1 MKEIFSPDGFLDNEL
16 PEYEYRESQLVMAEF
31 IQDRLHD
38 NENGIVE
45 AGTGTGKTMAYLIPA
60 LKYAL
65 SHEKKIAVST
75 ETKALQKQLTDKD
88 IPAAQKIFREHLGL
102 DFKYSLCLGS
112 SNYPCRRRFER
123 FLKKGNFEK
132 SDMAHFN
139 RLSHLFK
146 EKRIFT
152 YFDAEM
158 PSYLWEEIGR
168 DSETC
173 DQQRCPMSSVCPF
186 QAARREWAQADLLVM
201 NHYLFFSN
209 IASAKSY
216 LPVSDAVIFDEAHSI
231 ESIASRQLGFSIDH
245 DFLINLLQ
253 RFYQRGKFGL
263 VNSFKSTKLREE
275 AILSVELIAKESQIF
290 FERIRELFHENEN
303 IRRIITTSNAGH
315 KLIEQIK
322 RLTGILE
329 SAEDDFDEEERRIE
343 FDPARNR
350 LVGYCESLVSFLNL
364 SYDNY
369 VYWIERSDRE
379 LLGNISLTGRP
390 VNIDEIMR
398 QEVFSFYE
406 SSVFVSATLSVKNDF
421 SFFMSTIGFER
432 GKGIVLESPFNHRE
446 QMILYLAGDFPAPD
460 DETYPAAVA
469 SASAEIIT
477 LLNGNCLL
485 LFTSYSML
493 KNVKKQLEKKIDNT
507 IYSQENM
514 SPSKALNYYIND
526 QGSVLMGTHSFWQ
539 GIDLPGDLLRGVIIT
554 RLPFAVPDTPI
565 MEAKFEKLREEGKNP
580 FVFLQ
585 IPEAV
590 LKMKQGAGR
599 LLRRGTDK
607 GIVAVLDSRIKTKG
621 YGAIFSDSL
630 PDCERAGSLKELT
643 KKYKKLMNI
652 NDN

>member
-1 MKEIFSPDGFLDNEL
+1 MKEIFSPEGYLDIEL

-31 IQDRLHD
+31 IQDRLYD

-75 ETKALQKQLTDKD
+75 ETKALQKQLIDKD
-88 IPAAQKIFREHLGL
+88 IPAAQKIFREYLGL
-102 DFKYSLCLGS
+102 DFKYALCLGS

-123 FLKKGNFEK
+123 FLKKGNLEK
-132 SDMAHFN
+132 SDIPHFN
-139 RLSHLFK
+139 RLSNLFK

-152 YFDAEM
+152 FFDAEM
-158 PSYLWEEIGR
+158 PSYLWDEVGR

-173 DQQRCPMSSVCPF
+173 DQQRCPMATICPF

-209 IASAKSY
+209 IASGKSY
-216 LPVSDAVIFDEAHSI
+216 LPVSEAVIFDEAHSI

-253 RFYQRGKFGL
+253 RFYQRGKYGI
-263 VNSFKSTKLREE
+263 VSNFKSTKLRED
-275 AILSVELIAKESQIF
+275 AIQCVELIAKESQIF
-290 FERIRELFHENEN
+290 FEKMRDLFQGNEN
-303 IRRIITTSNAGH
+303 VRRITAPSGEGR
-315 KLIEQIK
+315 KLTEQIK
-322 RLTGILE
+322 RLIGILE
-329 SAEDDFDEEERRIE
+329 TAEQDFEEEDLRIE

-350 LVGYCESLVSFLNL
+350 LAAYCESLMSFLNL
-364 SYDNY
+364 SCENY
-369 VYWIERSDRE
+369 VYWIERSDKE
-379 LLGNISLTGRP
+379 LLGNIFLTGRP
-390 VNIDEIMR
+390 VNINDIMR
-398 QEVFSFYE
+398 QDVLSFYE
-406 SSVFVSATLSVKNDF
+406 SSIFVSATLSVKNDF

-432 GKGIVLESPFNHRE
+432 GRGKVLESPFNHRE

-460 DETYPAAVA
+460 DESYPAAVA
-469 SASAEIIT
+469 GASAEIIN

-485 LFTSYSML
+485 LFTSYNML
-493 KNVKKQLEKKIDNT
+493 KNVKKILERKIDNT
-507 IYSQENM
+507 IYSQEGI

-565 MEAKFEKLREEGKNP
+565 MEAKFERLREAGKNP
-580 FVFLQ
+580 FVYLQ

-599 LLRRGTDK
+599 LLRSGTDK
-607 GIVAVLDSRIKTKG
+607 GIVAILDSRIRTKS
-621 YGAIFSDSL
+621 YGTIFSDSL
-630 PDCERAGSLKELT
+630 PDCERAGSLDELT
-643 KKYKKLMNI
+643 KKYKKLMKI
-652 NDN
+652 NEN